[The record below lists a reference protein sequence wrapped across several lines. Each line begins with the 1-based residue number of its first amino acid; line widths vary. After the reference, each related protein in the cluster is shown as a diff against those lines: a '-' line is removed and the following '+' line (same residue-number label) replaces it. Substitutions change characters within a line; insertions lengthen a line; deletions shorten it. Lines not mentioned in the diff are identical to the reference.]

1 MDAVHQ
7 AVGKDVHTLHLLAAS
22 AIEAVLDIA
31 LVKTALVDGAGRPD
45 QIAPVLEG
53 TDHGQVH
60 ILVVIMNAGFHPR
73 AEVPGVVRRGIDNR
87 RVFTVGI
94 HLDRSHGM
102 RGNLNGQGECENIY
116 ADILEDGIPP
126 TWKCGGPS
134 DWHSSR
140 NICSARLLLVTVVC
154 VYVDVMPLCGTDIRT
169 CAAHF

>member
-31 LVKTALVDGAGRPD
+31 LVKTTLVDGAGRPD

-126 TWKCGGPS
+126 TWKVGRAIRLAQLAK
-134 DWHSSR
+134 HLL
-140 NICSARLLLVTVVC
+140 CSAAIG
-154 VYVDVMPLCGTDIRT
+154 DSGLCICRCDAIVW
-169 CAAHF
+169 H